1 MTNYRSYTHLEKLD
15 KDVVKDILHC
25 NHIIIQVKLDGSNA
39 CVWDAGDGTVACGS
53 RKRNLSA
60 TSDNGGF
67 YNYINTSTDPEVG
80 FLRNFCKDHPNYI
93 VYGEFLGVPGQ
104 KLLGTIKDYVESG
117 FFIFDVFDASTGE
130 YLPYATWSKF
140 FEDNYHRV
148 VPLIA
153 DLDHIHCGVTIET
166 LIDAYADKTNFNM
179 PDGMRG
185 EGLVIKAEPSYR
197 DIYGNIQIGK
207 IVLDEFHARKKQKIK
222 APAMTAD
229 ECINAFVENYCT
241 AAFMAKEQNKVM
253 LALGMDE
260 WKNNGKCIGMTIQG
274 CLNELMQ
281 EEFWDYFKKH
291 LVVLDLAALKYAIE
305 VKVRKFL
312 GLIQFQEIVAW
323 QLKHLVDNL
332 LFLCYS
338 KIKL

>member
-25 NHIIIQVKLDGSNA
+25 NHIIVQVKLDGSNA

-80 FLRNFCKDHPNYI
+80 FLRNFCKDHPDYI

-140 FEDNYHRV
+140 FENNYHRV

-197 DIYGNIQIGK
+197 DVYGNIQIGK
-207 IVLDEFHARKKQKIK
+207 IVLDEFHARKKQKVK

-260 WKNNGKCIGMTIQG
+260 WENKGKCIGMTIQG

-312 GLIQFQEIVAW
+312 GLI
-323 QLKHLVDNL
+323 
-332 LFLCYS
+332 
-338 KIKL
+338 

>member
-1 MTNYRSYTHLEKLD
+1 MANYRSYTHLEKLD
-15 KDVVKDILHC
+15 KDVVKDILKCEHL
-25 NHIIIQVKLDGSNA
+25 IVQVKLDGSNA

-53 RKRNLSA
+53 RKRNLST

-80 FLRNFCKDHPNYI
+80 FLRNFCKDHPDYI

-140 FEDNYHRV
+140 FENNYHRV

-207 IVLDEFHARKKQKIK
+207 IVLDEFHARKKQKVK

-260 WKNNGKCIGMTIQG
+260 WENKGKCIGMTIQG

-312 GLIQFQEIVAW
+312 GLI
-323 QLKHLVDNL
+323 
-332 LFLCYS
+332 
-338 KIKL
+338 

>member
-15 KDVVKDILHC
+15 KDVVKDILKCEHL
-25 NHIIIQVKLDGSNA
+25 IVQVKLDGSNA
-39 CVWDAGDGTVACGS
+39 CVWDAGDGTIACGS

-80 FLRNFCKDHPNYI
+80 FLRNFCKDHPDYI

-117 FFIFDVFDASTGE
+117 FFIFDVFDTSTGE

-140 FEDNYHRV
+140 FENNYHRV

-197 DIYGNIQIGK
+197 DVYGNIQIGK
-207 IVLDEFHARKKQKIK
+207 IVLDEFHARKKQKVK

-260 WKNNGKCIGMTIQG
+260 WENKGKCIGMTIQG

-291 LVVLDLAALKYAIE
+291 LVVLDLAALKHAIE
-305 VKVRKFL
+305 IKVRKFL
-312 GLIQFQEIVAW
+312 GLI
-323 QLKHLVDNL
+323 
-332 LFLCYS
+332 
-338 KIKL
+338 

>member
-25 NHIIIQVKLDGSNA
+25 NHIIIQAKLDGSNA

-53 RKRNLSA
+53 RKRNLST

-80 FLRNFCKDHPNYI
+80 FLRNFCKDHPDYI

-140 FEDNYHRV
+140 FENNYHRV

-153 DLDHIHCGVTIET
+153 DLDHIHCDITIET

-207 IVLDEFHARKKQKIK
+207 IVLDEFHARKKQKVK

-260 WKNNGKCIGMTIQG
+260 WENKGKCIGMTIQG

-312 GLIQFQEIVAW
+312 GLIQFQEIVSF
-323 QLKHLVDNL
+323 DNL

>member
-25 NHIIIQVKLDGSNA
+25 NHIIIQAKLDGSNA

-53 RKRNLSA
+53 RKRNLST

-80 FLRNFCKDHPNYI
+80 FLRNFCKDHPDYI

-140 FEDNYHRV
+140 FENNYHRV

-197 DIYGNIQIGK
+197 DVYGNIQIGK
-207 IVLDEFHARKKQKIK
+207 IVLDEFHARKKQKVK

-260 WKNNGKCIGMTIQG
+260 WENKGKCIGMTIQG

-291 LVVLDLAALKYAIE
+291 LVVLDLAALKHAIE
-305 VKVRKFL
+305 IKVRKFL
-312 GLIQFQEIVAW
+312 GLI
-323 QLKHLVDNL
+323 
-332 LFLCYS
+332 
-338 KIKL
+338 

>member
-1 MTNYRSYTHLEKLD
+1 MANYRSYTHLEKMD
-15 KDVVKDILHC
+15 KDVVKGILKCEHL
-25 NHIIIQVKLDGSNA
+25 IVQVKLDGSNA

-53 RKRNLSA
+53 RKRNLST

-80 FLRNFCKDHPNYI
+80 FLRNFCKDHPDYI

-117 FFIFDVFDASTGE
+117 FFIFDVFDTSTGE

-140 FEDNYHRV
+140 FKDNYHRV

-207 IVLDEFHARKKQKIK
+207 IVLDEFHARKKQKVK

-260 WKNNGKCIGMTIQG
+260 WENKGKCIGMTIQG

-312 GLIQFQEIVAW
+312 GLI
-323 QLKHLVDNL
+323 
-332 LFLCYS
+332 
-338 KIKL
+338 

>member
-25 NHIIIQVKLDGSNA
+25 NHIIIQAKLDGSNA

-53 RKRNLSA
+53 RKRNLST

-80 FLRNFCKDHPNYI
+80 FLRNFCKDHPDYI

-130 YLPYATWSKF
+130 YLPYTTWSKF

-153 DLDHIHCGVTIET
+153 DLDHIHCGITIET

-179 PDGMRG
+179 PEGMRG

-197 DIYGNIQIGK
+197 DVYGNIQIGK
-207 IVLDEFHARKKQKIK
+207 IVLDEFHARKKQKVK

-260 WKNNGKCIGMTIQG
+260 WENKGKCIGMTIQG

-312 GLIQFQEIVAW
+312 GLI
-323 QLKHLVDNL
+323 
-332 LFLCYS
+332 
-338 KIKL
+338 

>member
-25 NHIIIQVKLDGSNA
+25 NHIIIQAKLDGSNA
-39 CVWDAGDGTVACGS
+39 CVWDAGDGTIACGS
-53 RKRNLSA
+53 RKRNLST

-67 YNYINTSTDPEVG
+67 YNYINTSTDPEVE
-80 FLRNFCKDHPNYI
+80 FLRNFCKDHPDYI

-153 DLDHIHCGVTIET
+153 DLDHIHCGITIET

-207 IVLDEFHARKKQKIK
+207 IVLDEFHARKKQKVK

-260 WKNNGKCIGMTIQG
+260 WENKGKCIGMTIQG

-312 GLIQFQEIVAW
+312 GLI
-323 QLKHLVDNL
+323 
-332 LFLCYS
+332 
-338 KIKL
+338 

>member
-25 NHIIIQVKLDGSNA
+25 NHIIIQAKLDGSNA

-80 FLRNFCKDHPNYI
+80 FLRNFCKDHPDYI

-140 FEDNYHRV
+140 FENNYHRV

-207 IVLDEFHARKKQKIK
+207 IVLDEFHARKKQKVK

-260 WKNNGKCIGMTIQG
+260 WENKGKCIGMTIQG

-312 GLIQFQEIVAW
+312 GLI
-323 QLKHLVDNL
+323 
-332 LFLCYS
+332 
-338 KIKL
+338 

>member
-25 NHIIIQVKLDGSNA
+25 NHIIIQAKLDGSNA

-53 RKRNLSA
+53 RKRNLST

-80 FLRNFCKDHPNYI
+80 FLRNFCKDHPDYI

-140 FEDNYHRV
+140 FENNYHRV

-253 LALGMDE
+253 LALGMDGWE
-260 WKNNGKCIGMTIQG
+260 NKGKCIGMTIQG

-312 GLIQFQEIVAW
+312 GLI
-323 QLKHLVDNL
+323 
-332 LFLCYS
+332 
-338 KIKL
+338 

>member
-25 NHIIIQVKLDGSNA
+25 NHIIIQAKLDGSNA

-80 FLRNFCKDHPNYI
+80 FLRNFCKDHPDYI

-117 FFIFDVFDASTGE
+117 FFIFDVFDTSTGE

-140 FEDNYHRV
+140 FENNYHRV

-197 DIYGNIQIGK
+197 DVYGNIQIGK
-207 IVLDEFHARKKQKIK
+207 IVLDEFHARKKQKVK

-260 WKNNGKCIGMTIQG
+260 WENKGKCIGMTIQG

-323 QLKHLVDNL
+323 QLKHLVDSL

>member
-1 MTNYRSYTHLEKLD
+1 MANYRSYTHLEKLD
-15 KDVVKDILHC
+15 KDVVKDILNCEHL
-25 NHIIIQVKLDGSNA
+25 IIQPKIDGTNA
-39 CVWDAGDGTVACGS
+39 CVWDAGDGTIACGS
-53 RKRNLSA
+53 RKRNLSFD
-60 TSDNGGF
+60 SDNGGF
-67 YNYINTSTDPEVG
+67 YNYINTSTDTEVE
-80 FLRNFCKDHPNYI
+80 FLRNFCKDHPDYI
-93 VYGEFLGVPGQ
+93 IYGEFLGVPGQ

-117 FFIFDVFDASTGE
+117 FFIFDVFDTSTGE

-140 FEDNYHRV
+140 FENNYHRV

-207 IVLDEFHARKKQKIK
+207 IVLDEFHARKKQKVK

-260 WKNNGKCIGMTIQG
+260 WENKGKCIGMTIQG

-291 LVVLDLAALKYAIE
+291 LVVLDLAALKNAIQI
-305 VKVRKFL
+305 KGRKFL
-312 GLIQFQEIVAW
+312 GLI
-323 QLKHLVDNL
+323 
-332 LFLCYS
+332 
-338 KIKL
+338 

>member
-25 NHIIIQVKLDGSNA
+25 NHIIIQPKIDGSNA

-53 RKRNLSA
+53 RKRNLST

-80 FLRNFCKDHPNYI
+80 FLRNFCKDHPDYI

-117 FFIFDVFDASTGE
+117 FFIFDVFDTSTGE

-140 FEDNYHRV
+140 FENNYHRV

-185 EGLVIKAEPSYR
+185 EGFVIKAEPSYR

-207 IVLDEFHARKKQKIK
+207 IVLDEFHARKKQKVK

-260 WKNNGKCIGMTIQG
+260 WENKGKCIGMTIQG

-312 GLIQFQEIVAW
+312 GLI
-323 QLKHLVDNL
+323 
-332 LFLCYS
+332 
-338 KIKL
+338 

>member
-1 MTNYRSYTHLEKLD
+1 MANYRSYTHLEKLD

-25 NHIIIQVKLDGSNA
+25 DHIVIQPKLDGSNA

-67 YNYINTSTDPEVG
+67 YNYINTSADPEIE
-80 FLRNFCKDHPNYI
+80 FLRNFCKDHPDYI

-104 KLLGTIKDYVESG
+104 KLLGTIKDYIEGG
-117 FFIFDVFDASTGE
+117 FFIFDVFDTSIGE

-153 DLDHIHCGVTIET
+153 DLDHIHCNMTIET

-185 EGLVIKAEPSYR
+185 EGLVIKAEPSYC
-197 DIYGNIQIGK
+197 DVYGNIQIGK
-207 IVLDEFHARKKQKIK
+207 IVLDEFHARKKQKVK

-253 LALGMDE
+253 LALGMDKWE
-260 WKNNGKCIGMTIQG
+260 NNGKCIGMTIQG

-312 GLIQFQEIVAW
+312 GLI
-323 QLKHLVDNL
+323 
-332 LFLCYS
+332 
-338 KIKL
+338 

>member
-25 NHIIIQVKLDGSNA
+25 NHIIIQPKIDGSNA

-53 RKRNLSA
+53 RKRNLST

-67 YNYINTSTDPEVG
+67 YNYINTSTDPEVE

-140 FEDNYHRV
+140 FENNYHRV

-207 IVLDEFHARKKQKIK
+207 IVLDEFHARKKQKVK

-253 LALGMDE
+253 LALRMDE
-260 WKNNGKCIGMTIQG
+260 WENKGKCIGMTIQG

-312 GLIQFQEIVAW
+312 GLI
-323 QLKHLVDNL
+323 
-332 LFLCYS
+332 
-338 KIKL
+338 

>member
-25 NHIIIQVKLDGSNA
+25 NHIIIQPKIDGSNA
-39 CVWDAGDGTVACGS
+39 CVWDAGDGTIACGS

-80 FLRNFCKDHPNYI
+80 FLRNFCKDHPDYI

-140 FEDNYHRV
+140 FENNYHRV

-153 DLDHIHCGVTIET
+153 DLDHIHCDVTVET

-207 IVLDEFHARKKQKIK
+207 IVLDEFHARKKQKVK
-222 APAMTAD
+222 ALAMTAD

-260 WKNNGKCIGMTIQG
+260 WKNNGKCIGFF
-274 CLNELMQ
+274 LNKIVDELMT
-281 EEFWDYFKKH
+281 EEMWPYFKKH
-291 LVVLDLAALKYAIE
+291 LVVLDLAALKNAIQI
-305 VKVRKFL
+305 KGRKFL
-312 GLIQFQEIVAW
+312 GLIQFQEIVT
-323 QLKHLVDNL
+323 
-332 LFLCYS
+332 
-338 KIKL
+338 

>member
-53 RKRNLSA
+53 RKRNLST

-80 FLRNFCKDHPNYI
+80 FLRNFCKDHPDYI

-197 DIYGNIQIGK
+197 DVYGNIQIGK
-207 IVLDEFHARKKQKIK
+207 IVLDEFHARKKQKVK

-253 LALGMDE
+253 LALGMNE
-260 WKNNGKCIGMTIQG
+260 WENKGKCIGMTIQG

-312 GLIQFQEIVAW
+312 GLI
-323 QLKHLVDNL
+323 
-332 LFLCYS
+332 
-338 KIKL
+338 

>member
-25 NHIIIQVKLDGSNA
+25 NHIIIQPKIDGSNA

-53 RKRNLSA
+53 RKRNLST

-80 FLRNFCKDHPNYI
+80 FLRNFCKDHPDYI

-117 FFIFDVFDASTGE
+117 FFIFDVFDTSTGE

-140 FEDNYHRV
+140 FENNYHRV

-197 DIYGNIQIGK
+197 DVYGNIQIGK
-207 IVLDEFHARKKQKIK
+207 IVLDEFHARKKQKVK

-253 LALGMDE
+253 LALGIDE
-260 WKNNGKCIGMTIQG
+260 WENKGKCIGFF
-274 CLNELMQ
+274 LNKIVDELMT
-281 EEFWDYFKKH
+281 EEMWPYFKKH
-291 LVVLDLAALKYAIE
+291 LVVLDLAALKNAIQI
-305 VKVRKFL
+305 KGRKFL
-312 GLIQFQEIVAW
+312 GLI
-323 QLKHLVDNL
+323 
-332 LFLCYS
+332 
-338 KIKL
+338 

>member
-25 NHIIIQVKLDGSNA
+25 NHIIIQAKLDGSNA

-67 YNYINTSTDPEVG
+67 YNYINTSTDPEVE
-80 FLRNFCKDHPNYI
+80 FLRNFCKDHPDYI

-140 FEDNYHRV
+140 FENNYHRV

-153 DLDHIHCGVTIET
+153 DLDHIHCDITIET

-197 DIYGNIQIGK
+197 DVYGNIQIGK
-207 IVLDEFHARKKQKIK
+207 IVLDEFHARKKQKVK

-260 WKNNGKCIGMTIQG
+260 WENKGKCIGMTIQG

-312 GLIQFQEIVAW
+312 GLI
-323 QLKHLVDNL
+323 
-332 LFLCYS
+332 
-338 KIKL
+338 

>member
-1 MTNYRSYTHLEKLD
+1 MANYRSYTHLEKLD

-25 NHIIIQVKLDGSNA
+25 NHIIIQAKLDGSNA

-80 FLRNFCKDHPNYI
+80 FLRNFCKDHPDYI

-140 FEDNYHRV
+140 FKDNYHRV

-153 DLDHIHCGVTIET
+153 DLDHIHCDVTVET

-197 DIYGNIQIGK
+197 DVYGNIQIGK
-207 IVLDEFHARKKQKIK
+207 IVLDEFHARKKQKVK

-260 WKNNGKCIGMTIQG
+260 WENNGKCIGMTIQG

-305 VKVRKFL
+305 IKVRKFL
-312 GLIQFQEIVAW
+312 GLI
-323 QLKHLVDNL
+323 
-332 LFLCYS
+332 
-338 KIKL
+338 

>member
-25 NHIIIQVKLDGSNA
+25 NHIIIQAKLDGSNA

-53 RKRNLSA
+53 RKRNLST

-80 FLRNFCKDHPNYI
+80 FLRNFCKDHPDYI

-140 FEDNYHRV
+140 FENNYHRV

-153 DLDHIHCGVTIET
+153 DLDHIHCGITIET

-179 PDGMRG
+179 PEGMRG

-207 IVLDEFHARKKQKIK
+207 IVLDEFHARKKQKVK

-260 WKNNGKCIGMTIQG
+260 WENKGKCIGMTIQG

-312 GLIQFQEIVAW
+312 GLI
-323 QLKHLVDNL
+323 
-332 LFLCYS
+332 
-338 KIKL
+338 

>member
-1 MTNYRSYTHLEKLD
+1 MANYRSYTHLEKLD

-25 NHIIIQVKLDGSNA
+25 NHIIIQAKLDGSNA

-80 FLRNFCKDHPNYI
+80 FLRNFCKDHPDYI

-140 FEDNYHRV
+140 FKDNYHRV

-153 DLDHIHCGVTIET
+153 DLDHIHCDVTVET

-179 PDGMRG
+179 PDGMHG

-197 DIYGNIQIGK
+197 DVYGNIQIGK
-207 IVLDEFHARKKQKIK
+207 IVLDEFHARKKQKVK

-260 WKNNGKCIGMTIQG
+260 WENKGKCIGMTIQG

-312 GLIQFQEIVAW
+312 GLI
-323 QLKHLVDNL
+323 
-332 LFLCYS
+332 
-338 KIKL
+338 

>member
-25 NHIIIQVKLDGSNA
+25 NHIIIQAKLDGSNA
-39 CVWDAGDGTVACGS
+39 CVWDAGDGTIACGS

-80 FLRNFCKDHPNYI
+80 FLRNFCKDHPDYI

-117 FFIFDVFDASTGE
+117 FFIFDVFDTSTGE

-140 FEDNYHRV
+140 FENNYHRV

-207 IVLDEFHARKKQKIK
+207 IVLDEFHARKKQKVK

-260 WKNNGKCIGMTIQG
+260 WENKGKCIGMTIQG

-312 GLIQFQEIVAW
+312 GLI
-323 QLKHLVDNL
+323 
-332 LFLCYS
+332 
-338 KIKL
+338 

>member
-1 MTNYRSYTHLEKLD
+1 MANYRSYTHLEKLD

-25 NHIIIQVKLDGSNA
+25 NHIIIQAKLDGSNA

-53 RKRNLSA
+53 RKRNLST

-80 FLRNFCKDHPNYI
+80 FLRNFCKDHPDYI

-140 FEDNYHRV
+140 FENNYHRV

-197 DIYGNIQIGK
+197 DVYGNIQIGK
-207 IVLDEFHARKKQKIK
+207 IVLDEFHARKKQKVK

-241 AAFMAKEQNKVM
+241 AAFMTKEQNKVM

-260 WKNNGKCIGMTIQG
+260 WENKGKCIGMTIQG

-291 LVVLDLAALKYAIE
+291 LVVLDLAILKHAIE
-305 VKVRKFL
+305 IKVRKFL
-312 GLIQFQEIVAW
+312 GLI
-323 QLKHLVDNL
+323 
-332 LFLCYS
+332 
-338 KIKL
+338 

>member
-25 NHIIIQVKLDGSNA
+25 DHIIIQAKLDGSNA

-53 RKRNLSA
+53 RKRNLST

-80 FLRNFCKDHPNYI
+80 FLRNFCKDHPDYI

-140 FEDNYHRV
+140 FENNYHRV

-179 PDGMRG
+179 PEGMRG

-207 IVLDEFHARKKQKIK
+207 IVLDEFHARKKQKVK

-260 WKNNGKCIGMTIQG
+260 WENKGKCIGMTIQG

-312 GLIQFQEIVAW
+312 GLI
-323 QLKHLVDNL
+323 
-332 LFLCYS
+332 
-338 KIKL
+338 

>member
-80 FLRNFCKDHPNYI
+80 FLRNFCKDHPDYI

-140 FEDNYHRV
+140 FENNYHRV

-153 DLDHIHCGVTIET
+153 DLDHIHCDITIET

-207 IVLDEFHARKKQKIK
+207 IVLDEFHARKKQKVK

-241 AAFMAKEQNKVM
+241 AAFMAKEQNKAM

-260 WKNNGKCIGMTIQG
+260 WENKGKCIGMTIQG

-312 GLIQFQEIVAW
+312 GLI
-323 QLKHLVDNL
+323 
-332 LFLCYS
+332 
-338 KIKL
+338 

>member
-25 NHIIIQVKLDGSNA
+25 NHIIIQAKLDGSNA

-80 FLRNFCKDHPNYI
+80 FLRNFCKDHPDYI

-140 FEDNYHRV
+140 FENNYHRV

-153 DLDHIHCGVTIET
+153 DLDHIHCGITIET

-207 IVLDEFHARKKQKIK
+207 IVLDEFHARKKQKVK

-260 WKNNGKCIGMTIQG
+260 WENKGKCIGMTIQG

-312 GLIQFQEIVAW
+312 GLI
-323 QLKHLVDNL
+323 
-332 LFLCYS
+332 
-338 KIKL
+338 

>member
-1 MTNYRSYTHLEKLD
+1 MANYRSYTHLEKLD

-25 NHIIIQVKLDGSNA
+25 NHIIIQPKIDGSNA

-53 RKRNLSA
+53 RKRNLST

-67 YNYINTSTDPEVG
+67 YNYINTSTDPEVE
-80 FLRNFCKDHPNYI
+80 FLRNFCKDHPDYI

-140 FEDNYHRV
+140 FENNYHRV

-207 IVLDEFHARKKQKIK
+207 IVLDEFHTRKKQKVK

-260 WKNNGKCIGMTIQG
+260 WENKGKCIGMTIQG

-291 LVVLDLAALKYAIE
+291 LVVLDLAALKRAIE

-312 GLIQFQEIVAW
+312 GLI
-323 QLKHLVDNL
+323 
-332 LFLCYS
+332 
-338 KIKL
+338 

>member
-25 NHIIIQVKLDGSNA
+25 NHIIIQPKIDGTNA

-67 YNYINTSTDPEVG
+67 YNYINTSTDPEVE
-80 FLRNFCKDHPNYI
+80 FLRDFCKSNPDYI

-117 FFIFDVFDASTGE
+117 FFIFDVFDASIGE

-153 DLDHIHCGVTIET
+153 DLDHIHCGITIET

-197 DIYGNIQIGK
+197 DVYGNIQIGK
-207 IVLDEFHARKKQKIK
+207 IVLDEFHARKKQKVK

-260 WKNNGKCIGMTIQG
+260 WENKGKCIGMTIQG

-312 GLIQFQEIVAW
+312 GLI
-323 QLKHLVDNL
+323 
-332 LFLCYS
+332 
-338 KIKL
+338 

>member
-25 NHIIIQVKLDGSNA
+25 NHIIIQAKLDGSNA
-39 CVWDAGDGTVACGS
+39 CVWDAGDGTIACGS

-80 FLRNFCKDHPNYI
+80 FLRNFCKNHPDYI

-117 FFIFDVFDASTGE
+117 FFIFDVFDTSTGE

-140 FEDNYHRV
+140 FENNYHRV

-153 DLDHIHCGVTIET
+153 DLDHIHCGITIET

-207 IVLDEFHARKKQKIK
+207 IVLDEFHARKKQKVK

-260 WKNNGKCIGMTIQG
+260 WENKGKCIGMTIQG

-312 GLIQFQEIVAW
+312 GLI
-323 QLKHLVDNL
+323 
-332 LFLCYS
+332 
-338 KIKL
+338 

>member
-25 NHIIIQVKLDGSNA
+25 NHIIIQAKLDGSNA

-80 FLRNFCKDHPNYI
+80 FLRNFCKDHPDYI

-117 FFIFDVFDASTGE
+117 FFIFDVFDVSTGE

-140 FEDNYHRV
+140 FEDSYHRV

-153 DLDHIHCGVTIET
+153 DLDHIHCGITIET

-207 IVLDEFHARKKQKIK
+207 IVLDEFHARKKQKVK

-291 LVVLDLAALKYAIE
+291 LVVLDLAALKHAIE
-305 VKVRKFL
+305 IKVRKFL
-312 GLIQFQEIVAW
+312 GLI
-323 QLKHLVDNL
+323 
-332 LFLCYS
+332 
-338 KIKL
+338 

>member
-25 NHIIIQVKLDGSNA
+25 NHIIIQAKLDGSNA

-53 RKRNLSA
+53 RKRNLST

-80 FLRNFCKDHPNYI
+80 FLRNFCKDHPDYI

-140 FEDNYHRV
+140 FENNYHRV
-148 VPLIA
+148 IPLIA
-153 DLDHIHCGVTIET
+153 DLDHIHCGITIET

-179 PDGMRG
+179 PEGMRG

-197 DIYGNIQIGK
+197 DVYGNIQIGK
-207 IVLDEFHARKKQKIK
+207 IVLDEFHARKKQKVK

-260 WKNNGKCIGMTIQG
+260 WENKGKCIGMTIQG

-312 GLIQFQEIVAW
+312 GLI
-323 QLKHLVDNL
+323 
-332 LFLCYS
+332 
-338 KIKL
+338 

>member
-1 MTNYRSYTHLEKLD
+1 MANYRSYTHLEKLD

-25 NHIIIQVKLDGSNA
+25 NHIIIQAKLDGSNA

-80 FLRNFCKDHPNYI
+80 FLRNFCKDHPDYI

-140 FEDNYHRV
+140 FKDNYHRV

-153 DLDHIHCGVTIET
+153 DLDHIHCDVTVET

-197 DIYGNIQIGK
+197 DVYGNIQIGK
-207 IVLDEFHARKKQKIK
+207 IVLDEFHARKKQKVK

-260 WKNNGKCIGMTIQG
+260 WENKGKCIGMTIQG

-312 GLIQFQEIVAW
+312 GLI
-323 QLKHLVDNL
+323 
-332 LFLCYS
+332 
-338 KIKL
+338 

>member
-25 NHIIIQVKLDGSNA
+25 NHIIIQAKLDGSNA

-53 RKRNLSA
+53 RKRNLST

-80 FLRNFCKDHPNYI
+80 FLRNFCKDHPDYI

-140 FEDNYHRV
+140 FENNYHRV

-153 DLDHIHCGVTIET
+153 DLDHIHCDITIET

-207 IVLDEFHARKKQKIK
+207 IVLDEFHARKKQKVK

-260 WKNNGKCIGMTIQG
+260 WENKGKCIGMTIQG

-312 GLIQFQEIVAW
+312 GLI
-323 QLKHLVDNL
+323 
-332 LFLCYS
+332 
-338 KIKL
+338 

>member
-25 NHIIIQVKLDGSNA
+25 NHIIIQAKLDGSNA

-53 RKRNLSA
+53 RKRNLST

-80 FLRNFCKDHPNYI
+80 FLRNFCKDHPDYI

-117 FFIFDVFDASTGE
+117 FFIFDVFDTSTGE
-130 YLPYATWSKF
+130 YLPYTTWSKF
-140 FEDNYHRV
+140 FENNYHRV

-207 IVLDEFHARKKQKIK
+207 IVLDEFHARKKQKVK

-260 WKNNGKCIGMTIQG
+260 WENKGKCIGMTIQG

-312 GLIQFQEIVAW
+312 GLI
-323 QLKHLVDNL
+323 
-332 LFLCYS
+332 
-338 KIKL
+338 

>member
-53 RKRNLSA
+53 RKRNLST

-80 FLRNFCKDHPNYI
+80 FLRNFCKDHPDYI

-117 FFIFDVFDASTGE
+117 FFIFDVFDASIGE

-140 FEDNYHRV
+140 FEDSYHRV

-153 DLDHIHCGVTIET
+153 DLDNIHCGVTIET

-207 IVLDEFHARKKQKIK
+207 IVLDEFHARKKQKVK

-291 LVVLDLAALKYAIE
+291 LVVLDLAILKHAIE
-305 VKVRKFL
+305 IKVRKFL
-312 GLIQFQEIVAW
+312 GLI
-323 QLKHLVDNL
+323 
-332 LFLCYS
+332 
-338 KIKL
+338 